1 MGATTGSAPTM
12 VSPERGP
19 RPVAV
24 YVALGA
30 AVLFGLGVG
39 SLPGFGGPGYE
50 MALVSGL
57 LLPSI
62 VCVCVAQHL
71 SRDSHRS
78 MAPFNALSRGASI
91 GASAFGVLLLTTLIH
106 GVRVGFC
113 DLWSGLVIMVL
124 GPAFGLTLAG
134 VWGWLAEE
142 ASRFVSNTRTRSI
155 LRVMFALAGPL
166 GGVVISLWR
175 YYTSPM
181 IFAYDPFVGYFSGT
195 IYDTVIE
202 FGTLATYRLGTLA
215 SLLAFTV
222 AAAHLTRGAE
232 PRFKLRGVWIQ
243 RPGVLLLGLAALIAS
258 VTITAE
264 GPMLGHWTTRATIEQ
279 ELGGR
284 VEGDRCL
291 IIHARTIERERVRLF
306 AAECEAH
313 VSLNEAWWGARGP
326 DKITAFL
333 FTDEDQKARLMGAS
347 GTNIA
352 KPWRAEIYVQN
363 TDFPHRVLQHEL
375 MHAIAGHVGE
385 GPFDIGGYWGGW
397 LPNPGL
403 IEGVAV
409 AGAPKEDD
417 LSAMEWAKT
426 MQDLGILPRLEKLFA
441 LGFLGENS
449 SMAYTVSGAFVG
461 WAHDKYGAKPVRDW
475 YSGRS
480 VDEAFGK
487 SLQVLEQEWLA
498 DVSAI
503 ELPEAARIQAKSRFD
518 RPGFFARR
526 CPRIVDKCRDD
537 ADTLAAAGDT
547 EGALAKIA
555 EARSWEPDNPSLALD
570 EASTLLHDDPDRAF
584 DLYAQI
590 ADDEDQPRY
599 ARDRAIEALGDS
611 MLKRDDIAG
620 ARAAYE
626 DLIERTLDESKLR
639 TLHVKLAAAKGD
651 EKMRAAIVTLLL
663 GQGDKKPD
671 RTAAAVLLGILDAER
686 PQDGLPAYLLGR
698 YFVDVPDYPKA
709 EAYFTSALSRKL
721 DVPRVRIEAF
731 RLRLLASVGAL
742 DCDTANVIANQYVNE
757 PEVHA
762 ARAKWG
768 SSFVDLCFEMK
779 RNFKD

>member
-1 MGATTGSAPTM
+1 M
-12 VSPERGP
+12 VSPVRGP
-19 RPVAV
+19 RPIAI

-30 AVLFGLGVG
+30 ALVLGLGVG

-50 MALVSGL
+50 IALVSGL
-57 LLPSI
+57 LLPVV
-62 VCVCVAQHL
+62 VCVCVAHHL
-71 SRDSHRS
+71 SRAAQRS
-78 MAPFNALSRGASI
+78 MAPFDALSRGAATGVATF
-91 GASAFGVLLLTTLIH
+91 GALLFTTLIH

-134 VWGWLAEE
+134 VWGWVAEE
-142 ASRFVSNTRTRSI
+142 ASRFVSRSRLRSI
-155 LRVMFALAGPL
+155 VRVGLALAGPL
-166 GGVVISLWR
+166 GGVVISLFR

-202 FGTLATYRLGTLA
+202 FGTLATYRLGTMA
-215 SLLAFTV
+215 SLLAITIG
-222 AAAHLTRGAE
+222 ATHLARGNE
-232 PRFKLRGVWIQ
+232 PRLGARGVWIR

-258 VTITAE
+258 VSITVE
-264 GPMLGHWTTRATIEQ
+264 GPVLGHWTTRSTIEQ

-284 VEGDRCL
+284 VDGERCL
-291 IIHARTIERERVRLF
+291 VIHARTIERERVRLF

-313 VSLNEAWWGARGP
+313 ITLNEVWWGARGP

-375 MHAIAGHVGE
+375 MHAIAGQVGE

-426 MQDLGILPRLEKLFA
+426 MQDLQILPRLDKLFS
-441 LGFLGENS
+441 LGFLGESS

-487 SLQVLEQEWLA
+487 SLHVLEQEWLA

-503 ELPEAARIQAKSRFD
+503 ELPEAARIQATARFD

-555 EARSWEPDNPSLALD
+555 EARAWEPDNPALPLD
-570 EASTLLHDDPDRAF
+570 EASTLLRDDPDRALE
-584 DLYAQI
+584 LYASI

-611 MLKRDDIAG
+611 MLKRDDVEG
-620 ARAAYE
+620 ARAAYA
-626 DLIERTLDESKLR
+626 DLIDRTIDESKLR

-663 GQGDKKPD
+663 GQGDQKPD
-671 RTAAAVLLGILDAER
+671 RTAAAVLLGMLDAER

-709 EAYFTSALSRKL
+709 ETYFTSALSRKL
-721 DVPRVRIEAF
+721 EVPRVRIEAL

-742 DCDTANVIANQYVNE
+742 DCDTAKLVANLYVSE

-768 SSFVDLCFEMK
+768 TSFVDLCFEMK
-779 RNFKD
+779 QKLKD